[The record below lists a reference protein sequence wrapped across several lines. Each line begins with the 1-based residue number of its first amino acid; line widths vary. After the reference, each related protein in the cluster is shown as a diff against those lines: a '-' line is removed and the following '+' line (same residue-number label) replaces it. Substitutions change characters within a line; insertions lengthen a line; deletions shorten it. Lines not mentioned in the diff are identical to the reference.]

1 MKIVA
6 GEAVIVLAAEEAEED
21 PSHVAIC
28 TQCDVF
34 IRLRDWGGSWNELFQ
49 FGVRHEHPE
58 PRERPRVRSSFLAE
72 LGDRAGTVS

>member
-6 GEAVIVLAAEEAEED
+6 GEAVIVLAAEEAQED
-21 PSHVAIC
+21 PNHVAVC

-34 IRLRDWGGSWNELFQ
+34 IRLRDWAAPVAELFQ

-58 PRERPRVRSSFLAE
+58 PRERPRVRSNFLAE